1 MTKIDISNNQFKGK
15 LDAGNNMN
23 INGFSDVEISIT
35 KSNIDGDAKLF
46 NDLSINSGLKDDK
59 KENEKDAVK
68 KSTVKESTVEENTVK
83 DECFIKLKA
92 ALTPKA

>member
-35 KSNIDGDAKLF
+35 KSNVDGDAKLF
-46 NDLSINSGLKDDK
+46 NDLTINGRLKDDN
-59 KENEKDAVK
+59 KEKEKDAIK
-68 KSTVKESTVEENTVK
+68 KNLL
-83 DECFIKLKA
+83 DIIKGIISNIVSSLFTGK
-92 ALTPKA
+92 L

>member
-35 KSNIDGDAKLF
+35 KSVNVDGDAKLF
-46 NDLSINSGLKDDK
+46 NDVSINSGLKDDK

-68 KSTVKESTVEENTVK
+68 KNLL
-83 DECFIKLKA
+83 DIIKGIISNIVSSLFTGK
-92 ALTPKA
+92 L

>member
-35 KSNIDGDAKLF
+35 KSNVDVDAKLF

-68 KSTVKESTVEENTVK
+68 KNLL
-83 DECFIKLKA
+83 DIIKGIISNIVSSLFTRK
-92 ALTPKA
+92 L

>member
-35 KSNIDGDAKLF
+35 KSNVDGDAKLF

-68 KSTVKESTVEENTVK
+68 KNLLDIIMVYICMMEQQRLSLEENLV
-83 DECFIKLKA
+83 DI
-92 ALTPKA
+92 

>member
-35 KSNIDGDAKLF
+35 KSKVDGDAKLF
-46 NDLSINSGLKDDK
+46 NDLFINSGLKDDK

-68 KSTVKESTVEENTVK
+68 RNLL
-83 DECFIKLKA
+83 DIIKGIISNIVSSLFTRK
-92 ALTPKA
+92 L

>member
-35 KSNIDGDAKLF
+35 KSNVDGDAKLF

-68 KSTVKESTVEENTVK
+68 KNLV
-83 DECFIKLKA
+83 DIIKGIISNIVSFLFTRK
-92 ALTPKA
+92 L

>member
-35 KSNIDGDAKLF
+35 KSNVDEDAKLF

-68 KSTVKESTVEENTVK
+68 KNLL
-83 DECFIKLKA
+83 DIIKGIISNIVSSLFTRK
-92 ALTPKA
+92 L